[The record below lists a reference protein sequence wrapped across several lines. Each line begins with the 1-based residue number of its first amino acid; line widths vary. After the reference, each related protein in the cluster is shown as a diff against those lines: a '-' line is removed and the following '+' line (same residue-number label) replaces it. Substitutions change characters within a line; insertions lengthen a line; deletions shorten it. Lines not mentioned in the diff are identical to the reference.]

1 MNAFRLCLIVAIL
14 LFFQSCGSA
23 QKEENTKMRAEV
35 IAIHDEV
42 MPKLG
47 KIKSQA
53 KLATERAGDLATG
66 EQVDSLHVQSLK
78 DLAVEL
84 DAAYEAMFVWMRQ
97 YETEDGE
104 LTPEEVNIYLD
115 EQLIL
120 VTEVNHKMKSAL
132 SKADSLLQ
140 DH

>member
-1 MNAFRLCLIVAIL
+1 MNVFRLSLIFAIL

-23 QKEENTKMRAEV
+23 QKEENIKKRAEV

-47 KIKSQA
+47 KLKSQA
-53 KLATERAGDLATG
+53 KLASERAGELAVG
-66 EQVDSLHVQSLK
+66 EQLDSLHVQSLQ

-84 DAAYEAMFVWMRQ
+84 NEAYEAMFVWMRQ

-104 LTPEEVNIYLD
+104 LTPEEVKTYLD

-120 VTEVNHKMKSAL
+120 VTEVNIKIKSSL